1 MLIRLLDMTTGA
13 SVNCSGHGGAFYIAR
28 QNGHEWFPWVL
39 ARVLLFSPERL
50 QRGFYSSLPNRGM
63 KMRDDGHHATEWLW
77 YFSGMLP
84 FAAVSLLWTSMED
97 QSVTPQRII

>member
-1 MLIRLLDMTTGA
+1 MGTGTGI
-13 SVNCSGHGGAFYIAR
+13 V
-28 QNGHEWFPWVL
+28 VL
-39 ARVLLFSPERL
+39 AGTAATGFLFFSA
-50 QRGFYSSLPNRGM
+50 NRGM

-97 QSVTPQRII
+97 QSVTPQRIILFIVGARLLEDLACSLLESGFAHQHQVKHR